1 MLKNPHPH
9 SNPAAIP
16 VLEEVV
22 SATAEA
28 GKLSRL
34 SELGDL
40 DPECMDRF
48 AVRVGKLEAAWSKS
62 TPAQQL
68 RLREAFEALRDAVSR
83 LVEAGEDW
91 MRLAEPQLELSVR
104 LQRLRLAY
112 CLL

>member
-28 GKLSRL
+28 VKLSLL

-40 DPECMDRF
+40 DPEWMDRF
-48 AVRVGKLEAAWSKS
+48 AIRVGKLEAAWSKS
-62 TPAQQL
+62 TPVQKL
-68 RLREAFEALRDAVSR
+68 RLRESFEALRDAVTR

>member
-1 MLKNPHPH
+1 M
-9 SNPAAIP
+9 
-16 VLEEVV
+16 LEEVV

-28 GKLSRL
+28 EKLSRL

-48 AVRVGKLEAAWSKS
+48 AVRVSKLEAAWSKA

-68 RLREAFEALRDAVSR
+68 QLRESFETLRESVSR
-83 LVEAGEDW
+83 LVETGEVW
-91 MRLAEPQLELSVR
+91 LRLAEPQLELSVR
-104 LQRLRLAY
+104 MQRLRLAY